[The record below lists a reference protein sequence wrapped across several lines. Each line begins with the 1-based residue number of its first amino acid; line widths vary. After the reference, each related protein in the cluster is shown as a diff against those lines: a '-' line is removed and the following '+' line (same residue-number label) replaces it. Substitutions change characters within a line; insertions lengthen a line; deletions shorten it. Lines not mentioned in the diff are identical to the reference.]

1 MFHFLTRMRM
11 QTPGESQK
19 SSESLNYQVLFC
31 FYFWWIIYLSQP
43 GLNVAS
49 YLFRSQF
56 FPLPLAV
63 LFPPDSVSLL
73 WLLKINNKV
82 FFLFFFFSGRISDF
96 VFCSQA
102 SFGHFLP
109 PFLPCKCDPGLSVV
123 WIPQQQLHCLHGHH
137 HSPAVMWLLD
147 SKGRT
152 VNVFLSAL
160 TISRSI
166 CLCFVE
172 LVIYSCRTHGFAQT
186 RLTTAGSL
194 LWSQA
199 RYPQNTEKLK
209 QFIDYYGTGQK
220 YFLFT
225 RQLWSAL

>member
-1 MFHFLTRMRM
+1 MNNLPLTAW
-11 QTPGESQK
+11 
-19 SSESLNYQVLFC
+19 SECSLVSFQISIFPPFPWLFC
-31 FYFWWIIYLSQP
+31 FPQI
-43 GLNVAS
+43 
-49 YLFRSQF
+49 LFHCF
-56 FPLPLAV
+56 GC
-63 LFPPDSVSLL
+63 
-73 WLLKINNKV
+73 LKLIS
-82 FFLFFFFSGRISDF
+82 FFFFFSGRISDF

-186 RLTTAGSL
+186 RLTDETAGSL